1 MGEPS
6 SLTPTHNPKHD
17 VDSDDDGGIMMIP
30 DLDEEQAEDITR
42 QVAEPAKL
50 KSSRVQTISELDK
63 DMDRALPPA
72 SEIGL
77 DLGALIGFLSP
88 QEHVQEE
95 DEPWDYEQ
103 ELSKLASQMA
113 QEAEDD
119 PEPDDAKGKG
129 KKK

>member
-1 MGEPS
+1 M
-6 SLTPTHNPKHD
+6 
-17 VDSDDDGGIMMIP
+17 
-30 DLDEEQAEDITR
+30 
-42 QVAEPAKL
+42 AEPAKL